1 MALCNDCNEGYKNRC
16 SYEQIQVLSGK
27 SKKDSEIC
35 LLLDRSIEIDD
46 LYLGKRKKNKLLLF
60 LAFWS
65 LLLIFSELSI
75 LRMGTGRF
83 AIVVRWT
90 LFNQI
95 FLLSLRNIAKKVFRG
110 QNRLDNSLLTIYFMR
125 FRLIVIPPIAV
136 VSWNNKKI
144 NDCCS

>member
-1 MALCNDCNEGYKNRC
+1 
-16 SYEQIQVLSGK
+16 
-27 SKKDSEIC
+27 
-35 LLLDRSIEIDD
+35 
-46 LYLGKRKKNKLLLF
+46 
-60 LAFWS
+60 
-65 LLLIFSELSI
+65 
-75 LRMGTGRF
+75 MGTGRF

-136 VSWNNKKI
+136 VS
-144 NDCCS
+144 